1 MPLHLFDH
9 HNTTELRDEFDV
21 DSEFNHSFGGS
32 LKNFGIRCEYKPP
45 VHLIYRLD
53 CQDPQLAFLKN
64 IGNFVPL
71 LYSFSFF
78 DTFAYRVATKDLIEV
93 VHVPSDLVLPLW
105 DAPNEFP
112 LKPIAFSS
120 TDYDPKEAMQALRLK
135 DVFGWSQLSPSEKE
149 KAVSWGI
156 SDADLL
162 PAKKRGRRKKGDE
175 RKKGDAAH

>member
-21 DSEFNHSFGGS
+21 DGEFNHSFGGS

-149 KAVSWGI
+149 KAVSW
-156 SDADLL
+156 
-162 PAKKRGRRKKGDE
+162 
-175 RKKGDAAH
+175 H